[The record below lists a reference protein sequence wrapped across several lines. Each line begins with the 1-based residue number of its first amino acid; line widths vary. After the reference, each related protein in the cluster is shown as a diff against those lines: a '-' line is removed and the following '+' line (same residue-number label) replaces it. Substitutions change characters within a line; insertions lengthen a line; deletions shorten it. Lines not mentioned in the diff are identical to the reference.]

1 MRGLSPQAHAAA
13 RRWRRPNR
21 DELSRPGAAARSR
34 YAVEAGRAVS
44 GVAPSDASTA
54 PGVASAARLRR

>member
-54 PGVASAARLRR
+54 PAVASAARLRL

>member
-1 MRGLSPQAHAAA
+1 MRGLSPQARGA

-34 YAVEAGRAVS
+34 YEVEAGRAVS
-44 GVAPSDASTA
+44 GAAPSDASAA
-54 PGVASAARLRR
+54 PGASAARLRR

>member
-21 DELSRPGAAARSR
+21 DELSRPAAQVRGR

-44 GVAPSDASTA
+44 GVAPSDAPDRA
-54 PGVASAARLRR
+54 GRRPAARLRR

>member
-1 MRGLSPQAHAAA
+1 MRGLSPQARGA

-21 DELSRPGAAARSR
+21 DELSRRRPSRGR

>member
-21 DELSRPGAAARSR
+21 DELSRPPPKRGR